1 MHDKTTSS
9 PYLTTKE
16 AASYLRLQPST
27 LERWRY
33 VGDGPAF
40 RKFGR
45 RVVYSQQELEAFA
58 ESARRASTADRG
70 STTC

>member
-1 MHDKTTSS
+1 MPTKPMSS

-16 AASYLRLQPST
+16 AAKYLRLRPST
-27 LERWRY
+27 LERWRL

-45 RVVYSQQELEAFA
+45 RVVYSHEELLAYT
-58 ESARRASTADRG
+58 ESARRVSTSDPG
-70 STTC
+70 TTSH